1 MISKEY
7 KGEENTAYHAAIA
20 RTSGNVVVPNLAV
33 ILCGPP
39 SMLAG
44 TPSQKALEEL
54 ARTNREILTAIGA
67 HDEMAAYDAMLLH
80 LAQCRRSIA
89 QQSLQ

>member
-1 MISKEY
+1 MHLCDACEKKMLAGDDFSK
-7 KGEENTAYHAAIA
+7 ENTAYHAAIA

-54 ARTNREILTAIGA
+54 RTV
-67 HDEMAAYDAMLLH
+67 DEDLWK
-80 LAQCRRSIA
+80 
-89 QQSLQ
+89 